1 MIRDEKGYVQFRCE
15 WQRAAPPTGALVAE
29 VVEWRNRLRH
39 VGLIGVYPDGIGF
52 GNISARLSDGQFII
66 SGTAT
71 GAVLTAGP
79 EHFTEVL
86 WADVAANAL
95 GCRGPV
101 AASSESLSHAAV
113 YAAEPTAQVVVHVHH
128 LGLWEQLRDALPT
141 TDPRAEAG
149 TPAMADAITELLR
162 AGVPG
167 GLFVMGGH
175 REGLMAFGRTAD
187 EACER
192 LLAVWNRPGV
202 RPADLLD
209 GTAPVL

>member
-1 MIRDEKGYVQFRCE
+1 MIRDEKGYIQFRCE
-15 WQRAAPPTGALVAE
+15 WERSAPPAGALVAE
-29 VVEWRNRLRH
+29 LVACRNRLREL
-39 VGLIGVYPDGIGF
+39 GLIGVYPDGIGF
-52 GNISARLSDGQFII
+52 GNVSGRLPGGFII

-71 GAVLTAGP
+71 GAVPVAGP
-79 EHFTEVL
+79 EHFTEVV
-86 WADVAANAL
+86 WADGATNAL

-113 YAAEPTAQVVVHVHH
+113 YAAEPTAGVVIHVHH
-128 LGLWEQLRDALPT
+128 LEMWEELRDVIPT

-149 TPAMADAITELLR
+149 TPAMADAIAELLR
-162 AGVPG
+162 AGVPD

-192 LLAVWNRPGV
+192 LLV
-202 RPADLLD
+202 RFRKR
-209 GTAPVL
+209 

>member
-15 WQRAAPPTGALVAE
+15 WERSAPPVGRVVAE
-29 VVEWRNRLRH
+29 LVEWRNRLRGL
-39 VGLIGVYPDGIGF
+39 GLIGVYPDGIGF
-52 GNISARLSDGQFII
+52 GNISARLPDGFVV

-71 GAVLTAGP
+71 GEVLVAGP

-113 YAAEPTAQVVVHVHH
+113 YAAEPTAGVVVHVHH
-128 LGLWEQLRDALPT
+128 LQLWEQLRDAIPT

-149 TPAMADAITELLR
+149 TPAMADAITALLR

-192 LLAVWNRPGV
+192 LLAVWNRLEV
-202 RPADLLD
+202 RPKDLLD